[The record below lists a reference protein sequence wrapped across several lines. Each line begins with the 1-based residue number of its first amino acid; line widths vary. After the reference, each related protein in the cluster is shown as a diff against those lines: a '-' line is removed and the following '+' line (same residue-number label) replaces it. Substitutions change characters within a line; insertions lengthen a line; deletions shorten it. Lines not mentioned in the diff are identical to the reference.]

1 MATFQISIPDIKS
14 IVDREFPRF
23 NSGQENIYDQK
34 VTLSYKAILNDRAV
48 QKNRKTR
55 ELKNDVRF

>member
-1 MATFQISIPDIKS
+1 MPSNGDTFQISIPDIKS

-48 QKNRKTR
+48 QKIGRPGIEK
-55 ELKNDVRF
+55 